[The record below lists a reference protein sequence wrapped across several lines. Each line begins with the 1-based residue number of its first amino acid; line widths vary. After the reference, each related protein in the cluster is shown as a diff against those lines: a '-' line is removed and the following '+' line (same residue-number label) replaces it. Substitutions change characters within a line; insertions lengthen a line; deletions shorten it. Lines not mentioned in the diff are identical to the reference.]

1 MKTVLIVGLVV
12 ELVIGA
18 LFFMGMISPLST
30 QAQTDESELTTI
42 LPDVGKIYRAA
53 LTAPLQEV
61 EKEIEDEEIAEFYHR
76 LIQRY
81 DLDEP

>member
-18 LFFMGMISPLST
+18 LFFMGLISPVST
-30 QAQTDESELTTI
+30 RAQTDESELTTV
-42 LPDVGKIYRAA
+42 LPDVEKIYRAA

-61 EKEIEDEEIAEFYHR
+61 EKEIKDEEIAEFYHK

>member
-18 LFFMGMISPLST
+18 LFFMGLISPVST
-30 QAQTDESELTTI
+30 QAQTDESELTTV
-42 LPDVGKIYRAA
+42 LPDFEKIYHAA